1 MEGEPSPGARSRP
14 ARLVIADDHYLVR
27 GGFRNILA
35 GEPDLTV
42 VGEAENGREAVELC
56 RKLHPD
62 LVLMDVRM
70 PEMDGLQAT
79 RAIKEKQPEIGVL
92 VVTTHENPDYLL
104 EALKAGAAGY
114 VLKDAPK
121 RELLDSVRRVL
132 NGESPLDQELA
143 ARLIRRLGGE
153 AKRGAVAPSKSEKR
167 KESSRARLTARELE
181 VLQLMARGQSNPEI
195 ARNLLISRGT
205 VKVHVQR
212 VIGKLGASDRT
223 QAVVRAIDLGLVA
236 TTSE

>member
-1 MEGEPSPGARSRP
+1 MEGETQRSPRAEP
-14 ARLVIADDHYLVR
+14 ARLLIADDHDLVR
-27 GGFRNILA
+27 DGYKRMLDR
-35 GEPDLTV
+35 EPDLEV
-42 VGEAENGREAVELC
+42 IGEARNGREAVELC

-143 ARLIRRLGGE
+143 ARLIRRLGRE

-212 VIGKLGASDRT
+212 VIGKLGPSDRT